1 MQGRNK
7 GNVSEEVSFINTQNS
22 GHNPCGESEI
32 NGYYKC
38 KDEIKEMFNKRYPL

>member
-22 GHNPCGESEI
+22 GHNQISSE
-32 NGYYKC
+32 
-38 KDEIKEMFNKRYPL
+38 FRLQ